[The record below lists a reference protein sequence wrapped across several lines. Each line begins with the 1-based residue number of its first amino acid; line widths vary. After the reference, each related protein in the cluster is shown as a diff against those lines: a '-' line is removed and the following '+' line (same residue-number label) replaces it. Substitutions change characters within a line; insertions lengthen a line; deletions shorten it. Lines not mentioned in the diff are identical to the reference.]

1 MAFPKEKKNDL
12 DGITYHGVP
21 IEEKLKD
28 DETKQTQSVY
38 SEEVKEKSHK
48 TPIHLKVK
56 YRSRRERRGKVMT
69 VTNLV
74 QNEDPMHNFRKSNTV
89 KHLILSLLLTGDKMT
104 SAEMHQKLLSFS
116 DIPGI
121 KKIVGKDLKKQQ
133 IFQIMNVLLRSDLN
147 ILGYLR
153 CDVIDTKY
161 KKNVKAYY
169 FADKGRNLTLEET
182 IELAVEK
189 KKPKKKKDIPKKKI
203 KKAVEDYKLEAALR
217 KIANEIRQDFVNVTE
232 STLAEVKELREIVN
246 RLMIDTPAKDLSNS
260 FGIDI
265 PKTIKVD
272 IPTNFHFN
280 FHFSYHKK
288 EYPE

>member
-1 MAFPKEKKNDL
+1 
-12 DGITYHGVP
+12 
-21 IEEKLKD
+21 
-28 DETKQTQSVY
+28 
-38 SEEVKEKSHK
+38 
-48 TPIHLKVK
+48 
-56 YRSRRERRGKVMT
+56 
-69 VTNLV
+69 
-74 QNEDPMHNFRKSNTV
+74 
-89 KHLILSLLLTGDKMT
+89 
-104 SAEMHQKLLSFS
+104 
-116 DIPGI
+116 
-121 KKIVGKDLKKQQ
+121 
-133 IFQIMNVLLRSDLN
+133 MNVLLRSDLN
-147 ILGYLR
+147 MLGYLR
-153 CDVIDTKY
+153 CDIIDTKY